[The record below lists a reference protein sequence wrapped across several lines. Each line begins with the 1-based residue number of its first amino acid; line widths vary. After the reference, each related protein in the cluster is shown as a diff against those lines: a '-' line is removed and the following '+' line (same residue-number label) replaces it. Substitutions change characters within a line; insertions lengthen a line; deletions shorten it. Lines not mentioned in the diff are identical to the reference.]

1 MQIKL
6 FTIPIGD
13 NGTAVEEINRF
24 LRGNKILEVQNQ
36 LISNEHGAYWCFC
49 VRYIERTFIPGSGT
63 SKEKIDYKQILDEA
77 TFQKFSK
84 LREIR
89 KKVAADE
96 GLPAYAVFT
105 DEELAGLAKLETI
118 TEKTMLS
125 VKGIGDK
132 KVERFAKHF
141 LTKSTPDEK
150 TGIFNFENS

>member
-13 NGTAVEEINRF
+13 SGAALDEMNRF
-24 LRGNKILEVQNQ
+24 LKGNKILEVQNQ
-36 LISNEHGAYWCFC
+36 LISNENGAYWCFC
-49 VRYIERTFIPGSGT
+49 VRYIEKELSQTIY
-63 SKEKIDYKQILDEA
+63 SKIKVDYKQVLDEA

-84 LREIR
+84 LRAIR

-96 GLPAYAVFT
+96 GIPAFAIFT

-141 LTKSTPDEK
+141 ISNSEQDET
-150 TGIFNFENS
+150 TGTSN

>member
-13 NGTAVEEINRF
+13 SGAALDEMNRF
-24 LRGNKILEVQNQ
+24 LKGNKILEVQNQ
-36 LISNEHGAYWCFC
+36 LISNENGAYWCFC
-49 VRYIERTFIPGSGT
+49 VRYIEKELSQVVH
-63 SKEKIDYKQILDEA
+63 SKTKVDYKQVLDDA

-84 LREIR
+84 LRAIR

-96 GLPAYAVFT
+96 GIPAFAVFT

-118 TEKTMLS
+118 TVKTMLS

-141 LTKSTPDEK
+141 ISTSEQSEEDET
-150 TGIFNFENS
+150 TGTSH

>member
-13 NGTAVEEINRF
+13 SGAALDEMNRF
-24 LRGNKILEVQNQ
+24 LKGNKVLEVQNQ
-36 LISNEHGAYWCFC
+36 LISNENGAYWCFC
-49 VRYIERTFIPGSGT
+49 VRYIEKDLSQTMY
-63 SKEKIDYKQILDEA
+63 SKTKVDYKQVLDDA

-84 LREIR
+84 LRAIR

-96 GLPAYAVFT
+96 GMPAFAIFT

-125 VKGIGDK
+125 VRGIGDK

-141 LTKSTPDEK
+141 INNSEQSEQDET
-150 TGIFNFENS
+150 TGTID